1 MTEKRSGVMMEL
13 TFKIILM
20 LTLMLLI
27 GHAESAKIVCV
38 FPTASKSHVLGAQ
51 ALLKELGLRGH
62 EVTMVSA
69 FPLKNPPKNYRDVY
83 VPIEDAFSTI
93 MNDFM
98 QGGSRNMMK
107 LFPKIVRAA
116 QDSSNVTINAPEFIH
131 LVREEQFDLAIVG
144 FFMNSFIIGVGELFR
159 CPTVLY
165 FSASGS
171 GLTNVVG
178 NPIEVATVPH
188 MMLGPRN
195 PMTFLDRVTNTLLH
209 GMEKIMLISN
219 FPAEKG
225 FRSYDAAIRNVSLV
239 MLNTYFS
246 QYVPRPY
253 LPNMVE
259 VGGIQINVRP
269 EPMPHELQQFLD
281 NAGPEGAIFISFGS
295 NLRSSNLRQDKL
307 DAILMMIRG
316 LKQRVIWKW
325 DQDEMPNR
333 PPNVFIGKWL
343 PQDVILAHPNL
354 KLFITHG
361 GLGSITE
368 AMYYGVPIVGIPM
381 FGDQDGNVAQVV
393 KEGWGVMVS
402 FDDLTEPLLSGAV
415 QQVLSDPN
423 YREHV
428 QGRSILY
435 KDRPLGALETG
446 VFWIEYIIRH
456 HESGVPTKTVVRMK
470 ITLGVAFAWVV
481 MCCCFAQLEAYRI
494 LCIFPS
500 SGRSHVLV
508 GQALLKGL
516 AERGHDVTM
525 VSPFKLPKPV
535 TNYREIVVQK
545 VDLGEMT
552 RDFLQKNQ
560 GNSMGGIVHLFQS
573 QFRTAEMALEDAKF
587 QTIMNEHFDLV
598 IVGYFVADFVLGLGP
613 HFNAP
618 TVVLF
623 SAGMTKLTADFVGN
637 PRAIA
642 TVPHIMLGGKGTMN
656 FMGRVKN
663 FLFAGFENVISVVSE
678 YVQNSYYDR
687 HFPPDRYPPFQEVRR
702 NVSLVLLNTHFSHA
716 TPRPYLPNVVEVGGL
731 QIKTKPDPLPEDIR
745 EWLDGAEH
753 GVIYFC
759 LGSNLKSADLP
770 QEKLDAILKTFA
782 NLKQRVLW
790 KWESERIPDA
800 PSNVYSKA
808 WLPQDDV
815 LAHPNVKLFIAH
827 GGLGGMAEAKYHGV
841 PVLGIPIFAEQFQ
854 NIQSMVEEGVA
865 MRLDYQELD
874 ERSFS
879 RAVNIMMREHRYAE
893 RAKIISDL
901 YRDRPQS
908 AMELACYWVEY
919 VARHRGA
926 PHLHYSGADMNFFQL
941 ESLDVLAFLCAVLYA
956 IIKVFKLVI
965 RLAFRKIFK
974 SSRKT
979 KLQ

>member
-1 MTEKRSGVMMEL
+1 MINL
-13 TFKIILM
+13 TFKIALM
-20 LTLMLLI
+20 VTLVLLV

-51 ALLKELGLRGH
+51 ALLKELALRGH

-69 FPLKNPPKNYRDVY
+69 FPLKRPPKNYRDIY

-98 QGGSRNMMK
+98 QGGSRNMMQ
-107 LFPKIVRAA
+107 LFPKILQAA
-116 QDSSNVTINAPEFIH
+116 QESSNVTINAPEFRR
-131 LVREEQFDLAIVG
+131 LAREEQFDLAVVG

-159 CPTVLY
+159 CPTVIY
-165 FSASGS
+165 YSASGS
-171 GLTNVVG
+171 GFTNVVG
-178 NPIEVATVPH
+178 NPMEVAAVPH
-188 MMLGPRN
+188 MFLGPRN
-195 PMTFLDRVTNTLLH
+195 PMTFLDRVINTILH
-209 GMEKIMLISN
+209 GMEKIMLTYIRHKELTYYESN

-225 FRSYDAAIRNVSLV
+225 FRSYDAAIQNVSLV

-269 EPMPHELQQFLD
+269 QPMPQELQQFLD
-281 NAGPEGAIFISFGS
+281 NAGPAGAIFISFGS
-295 NLRSSNLRQDKL
+295 NLRSSNMRQDKL
-307 DAILMMIRG
+307 NAILTMIRG

-333 PPNVFIGKWL
+333 PSNVFIGKWL
-343 PQDVILAHPNL
+343 PQDAILAHPNL

-368 AMYYGVPIVGIPM
+368 ALYYGVPIIGIPM
-381 FGDQDGNVAQVV
+381 FGDQDGNVAKVV

-402 FDDLTEPLLSGAV
+402 FDDLTEPLLSAAV
-415 QQVLSDPN
+415 QQVLGDPK
-423 YREHV
+423 YREHI

-435 KDRPLGALETG
+435 KDRPMGALETA
-446 VFWIEYIIRH
+446 VFWIEYVIRH
-456 HESGVPTKTVVRMK
+456 RGAPHLHYQGADLN
-470 ITLGVAFAWVV
+470 IF
-481 MCCCFAQLEAYRI
+481 QL
-494 LCIFPS
+494 
-500 SGRSHVLV
+500 
-508 GQALLKGL
+508 ALL
-516 AERGHDVTM
+516 DVTM
-525 VSPFKLPKPV
+525 VSPYKLSKPV
-535 TNYREIVVQK
+535 PNYREIVVQK
-545 VDLGEMT
+545 VDLDEMT
-552 RDFLQKNQ
+552 RNFLQKNE
-560 GNSMGGIVHLFQS
+560 GNSLAGIVHLFQS

-587 QTIMNEHFDLV
+587 QALKNEHFDLV
-598 IVGYFVADFVLGLGP
+598 IVGYFVVDFVLGLGP
-613 HFNAP
+613 QFNAP

-642 TVPHIMLGGKGTMN
+642 TVPHIMIGGKGTMD

-663 FLFAGFENVISVVSE
+663 FLFSGFENVISAVSE
-678 YVQNSYYDR
+678 YVQTSYYDR
-687 HFPPDRYPPFQEVRR
+687 YFPPDRYPSFQDVRR

-716 TPRPYLPNVVEVGGL
+716 TPRPYLPNMVEVGGL

-770 QEKLDAILKTFA
+770 QAKLDAILKTFA

-790 KWESERIPDA
+790 KWESERVPDA
-800 PSNVYSKA
+800 PLNVLTKA
-808 WLPQDDV
+808 WMPQDDI
-815 LAHPNVKLFIAH
+815 LAHPNVKLFISH

-854 NIQSMVEEGVA
+854 NIQAMVEEGVA

-879 RAVNIMMREHRYAE
+879 RAVNIMIREHRFAE
-893 RAKIISDL
+893 RAKVISDL

-908 AMELACYWVEY
+908 AMDLACYWVEY

-926 PHLHYSGADMNFFQL
+926 THLHYPGADMNFFQR
-941 ESLDVLAFLCAVLYA
+941 ESLDVLAFLCVALYA
-956 IIKVFKLVI
+956 IIKMFKFVI
-965 RLAFRKIFK
+965 RLAFRKMFK

-979 KLQ
+979 KTQ